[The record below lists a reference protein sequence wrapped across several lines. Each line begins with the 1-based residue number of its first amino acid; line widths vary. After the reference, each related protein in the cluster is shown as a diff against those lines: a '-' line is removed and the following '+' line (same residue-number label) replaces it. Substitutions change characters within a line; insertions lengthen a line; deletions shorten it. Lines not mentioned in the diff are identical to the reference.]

1 MGQWHGRLAHGM
13 HGQVA
18 RATRNDEAEITIM
31 NKNALYALLFSG
43 AFVSAQAQSN
53 IAAQAMSFTF
63 GAPDAS
69 IQAVYTEIAATPA
82 KDYPALEAR
91 LLAAVKAQPKLSPE
105 AAKLASDALR
115 LTGSTAC
122 LPLLTDWLKSPET
135 APAALRALSG
145 IRGSE
150 VDAALLAWL
159 KTSDSDV
166 RIGLLN
172 ALTARGNATIL
183 QQAKTWAAG
192 TDDALA
198 VAAIRALGN
207 LGTMEAITALKALK
221 PASAAKRQART
232 EALTTC
238 ANSLK
243 ARESAVLCRTLL
255 AGDEPQELKAAA
267 LARLVALDP
276 TAALPD
282 VLAALKGKD
291 LYLARL
297 AAGFTCQIKGAKVSA
312 TLTAALP
319 GLAPEVQLAL
329 LTSLGL
335 RGDDSVVPALLALA
349 AAEGDEALRL
359 AALDAVAKLGNE
371 MQVEALLKLSDQAN
385 AIGRGAMNALSALP
399 SKAVDAKL
407 ISLLVPD
414 DPARLKNVIQA
425 LSNRAC
431 MEATP
436 KLLAL
441 AKGDNA
447 DVRLTALRGLR
458 GTATPAV
465 FPELAA
471 MLPKASSD
479 DLAAVVA
486 AMWIAADDAETYG
499 LRFMKVWQPVEG
511 ASPALRIAVLS
522 LAARASA
529 PEALEVVKK
538 QMSDSEKSVVTA
550 AQRALFSWQNE
561 ECVPLCMELAKST
574 ANKRVKAQALETV
587 AGRLERREAKLDK
600 KQKLALLDETLKLN
614 PEPNTLKR
622 IEKAIESIKK

>member
-1 MGQWHGRLAHGM
+1 
-13 HGQVA
+13 
-18 RATRNDEAEITIM
+18 M
-31 NKNALYALLFSG
+31 NKIALYTLLFSG
-43 AFVSAQAQSN
+43 AFVSVQAQSN

-105 AAKLASDALR
+105 SVKLASDVLR

-122 LPLLTDWLKSPET
+122 LPLLTDWLKAPET
-135 APAALRALSG
+135 APSALRALSG
-145 IRGSE
+145 IRDSA
-150 VDAALLAWL
+150 VDAALLGLL
-159 KTSDSDV
+159 KTADGDI
-166 RIGLLN
+166 RIGLVN
-172 ALTARGNATIL
+172 ALAARGNASL
-183 QQAKTWAAG
+183 LPQAKAWAGGA
-192 TDDALA
+192 DEALA
-198 VAAIRALGN
+198 ATAIRALGC
-207 LGTMEAITALKALK
+207 LGTPDAISALNELKA
-221 PASAAKRQART
+221 PTSALRQART
-232 EALTTC
+232 EALTDC
-238 ANSLK
+238 MSHLK
-243 ARESAVLCRTLL
+243 ARESAKLCRSLL
-255 AGDEPQELKAAA
+255 ASDEPQELKAAA
-267 LARLVALDP
+267 LARLAALDP
-276 TAALPD
+276 AAAMPD

-297 AAGFTCQIKGAKVSA
+297 AAGFTAQIKGTAVSK
-312 TLTAALP
+312 TLTATLP
-319 GLAPEVQLAL
+319 GLAPETQSAL
-329 LTSLGL
+329 VTALGL

-349 AAEGDEALRL
+349 AAEGDESLRL
-359 AALDAVAKLGNE
+359 AALDAVAKLGSE
-371 MQVEALLKLSDQAN
+371 AQVEALLKLSDQAN
-385 AIGRGAMNALSALP
+385 AIGRGAMSALSTLP

-407 ISLLVPD
+407 IGLLKPD
-414 DPARLKNVIQA
+414 DLALLKNVIQA

-431 MEATP
+431 TEATP

-471 MLPKASSD
+471 MLPKASPD
-479 DLAAVVA
+479 DLAAIVA

-499 LRFMKVWQPVEG
+499 QRFLKVWQPVDN
-511 ASPALRIAVLS
+511 AAPALRVAVLS

-538 QMSDSEKSVVTA
+538 QMTDSDKGVVTA

-561 ECVPLCMELAKST
+561 ECVPLCLELAKTT
-574 ANKRVKAQALETV
+574 ADKRIKSQALETI
-587 AGRLERREAKLDK
+587 AGRLDRREAKLDK
-600 KQKLALLDETLKLN
+600 KKKLALLDETLALN
-614 PEPNTLKR
+614 PEPNTRKR
-622 IEKAIESIKK
+622 IDKAIETIKK

>member
-1 MGQWHGRLAHGM
+1 
-13 HGQVA
+13 
-18 RATRNDEAEITIM
+18 M
-31 NKNALYALLFSG
+31 NRIALYTLLFSG

-53 IAAQAMSFTF
+53 VAAQAMAFTF

-91 LLAAVKAQPKLSPE
+91 LLAAVNAQPKLSPE
-105 AAKLASDALR
+105 AVKLASDVLR
-115 LTGSTAC
+115 LTGSPAC
-122 LPLLTDWLKSPET
+122 LPLLTEWLKSPET
-135 APAALRALSG
+135 APSALRALSG
-145 IRGSE
+145 IRGKE
-150 VDAALLAWL
+150 VDAALLGLL
-159 KTSDSDV
+159 KATDGDV
-166 RIGLLN
+166 RIGALN
-172 ALTARGNATIL
+172 ALAARGNAAL
-183 QQAKTWAAG
+183 LPQAKTWAGGA
-192 TDDALA
+192 DDALA
-198 VAAIRALGN
+198 VAAAGALGS
-207 LGTMEAITALKALK
+207 LGTSDAVTALKALK
-221 PASAAKRQART
+221 PVTAARRQART
-232 EALTTC
+232 EALTAC

-243 ARESAVLCRTLL
+243 ARESAKLCRSLL

-276 TAALPD
+276 AAALPD
-282 VLAALKGKD
+282 ALAALTGKD

-297 AAGFTCQIKGAKVSA
+297 AAGLTCQIKGAPVSK

-319 GLAPEVQLAL
+319 GLAPEVQLAFV
-329 LTSLGL
+329 TSLGL
-335 RGDDSVVPALLALA
+335 RGDASAVPALLALA
-349 AAEGDEALRL
+349 SAEGDETLRL

-371 MQVEALLKLSDQAN
+371 TQVETLLKLSDQAN
-385 AIGRGAMNALSALP
+385 AVGRGAMNTLSALP

-407 ISLLVPD
+407 LSLLAPD

-431 MEATP
+431 TEATP

-479 DLAAVVA
+479 DLAAIVA
-486 AMWIAADDAETYG
+486 ALWIAADDAETYG

-538 QMSDSEKSVVTA
+538 QMSDSEKSVAAA

-561 ECVPLCMELAKST
+561 ECVPLCMELAKGT
-574 ANKRVKAQALETV
+574 ADTRVKSQALETV
-587 AGRLERREAKLDK
+587 AGRLDRREAKLDK
-600 KQKLALLDETLKLN
+600 KQKLAILDEALKLN
-614 PEPNTLKR
+614 PEPNTRKR
-622 IEKAIESIKK
+622 IEKVIESIKK